1 MFYSL
6 KHLVI
11 LKHEVEKTV
20 GDQTGNQNGTQTG
33 TQTVNQTGNQTVN
46 QTTFTKPFEITI
58 PGFTR

>member
-20 GDQTGNQNGTQTG
+20 GNQTGNQTG
-33 TQTVNQTGNQTVN
+33 TLTGSQTGNQTVN